1 MGDFFGRKFGNGEEG
16 MGGVAKGLLECKAQK
31 VELPGK
37 HLALSRAK
45 LFPRTRGAAMAQH
58 GQAVMWTN
66 SSKGR
71 HGRKGSGLHA
81 PSMRYGYGESGGSD
95 PKAQALRM
103 SEGEARLS
111 KDFREGAKGREVRGN
126 SLKIAMPR

>member
-16 MGGVAKGLLECKAQK
+16 MDGVAKGLLECKTQK

-37 HLALSRAK
+37 HLALSRAR

-81 PSMRYGYGESGGSD
+81 PSMRYGESSGSD